1 MAGSQVGRRA
11 RNYVDRYHGTGIG
24 GRDPGGLDGHRWRNS
39 ASAGNGA
46 PAWNG
51 PALGSGNV
59 AIPAIAADRGG
70 SPLSLLERGPRKLA
84 SGSGMRYG
92 LSRWG
97 IFRQRYSHPNSIES
111 SSRGVRSFFNGF
123 SSNALAEEQWARSSG
138 ESEWMTAP

>member
-24 GRDPGGLDGHRWRNS
+24 GRDPGGLDGNRWGNS

-70 SPLSLLERGPRKLA
+70 SALPLLERGPRKLA
-84 SGSGMRYG
+84 RGSGMPRT

-97 IFRQRYSHPNSIES
+97 VFWPGFKHPKS
-111 SSRGVRSFFNGF
+111 
-123 SSNALAEEQWARSSG
+123 
-138 ESEWMTAP
+138 

>member
-24 GRDPGGLDGHRWRNS
+24 GRDPGGLDGHRWGNS

-51 PALGSGNV
+51 PAPGSGNV

-70 SPLSLLERGPRKLA
+70 SPLSLLERGPRKLG
-84 SGSGMRYG
+84 SGSGMRWG
-92 LSRWG
+92 LFRWG
-97 IFRQRYSHPNSIES
+97 RFPPSYSHPECMPAPPTD
-111 SSRGVRSFFNGF
+111 VWSFFHRF
-123 SSNALAEEQWARSSG
+123 TRHPF
-138 ESEWMTAP
+138 APGP